1 MNSNL
6 SPVWAFPPKGLRFLL
21 IVILALGVFFRFV
34 NIDRKVYWFD
44 ETFTSLRISGYT
56 EKEAIAQLC
65 NNQQIGVEDLQKYQ
79 HPTPGRTLTDTLK
92 SLALEDP
99 QHPPL
104 YYLMTRFWVQWFGS
118 SVAVIRSL
126 TALFSLLALPCM
138 YWLCLELFNSS
149 LVASVAVAML
159 AVSPFHVLYA
169 QEAREYSL

>member
-65 NNQQIGVEDLQKYQ
+65 NGQQIGVEDLQKYQ
-79 HPTPGRTLTDTLK
+79 PLLITSCQSTWPLGDEMALSHRLDPKVRLLLVKESNVPQIPNTFSDVFFYNPYYNEPLKVLEYKLEKEQKYKIQKDVYPQNIQLWKLT
-92 SLALEDP
+92 
-99 QHPPL
+99 
-104 YYLMTRFWVQWFGS
+104 
-118 SVAVIRSL
+118 
-126 TALFSLLALPCM
+126 
-138 YWLCLELFNSS
+138 N
-149 LVASVAVAML
+149 
-159 AVSPFHVLYA
+159 
-169 QEAREYSL
+169 